1 MTCTKGALPNHAER
15 RQMRNF
21 LLTCGCFVL
30 LGAVFPLVD
39 CAAEEAAVGKPAPD
53 ITLTGIDGKPFKLS
67 EITSSGKNV
76 ALMFSRAH
84 W

>member
-1 MTCTKGALPNHAER
+1 
-15 RQMRNF
+15 MRNF
-21 LLTCGCFVL
+21 LLTSGCFVL
-30 LGAVFPLVD
+30 LGAVCTAD
-39 CAAEEAAVGKPAPD
+39 EAPVAVAVGKPAPD
-53 ITLTGIDGKPFKLS
+53 ITVTGIDGKPFKLS